1 MSLGLSGIS
10 SLAYTGTNVATP
22 APMYTFGRA
31 PTSNDNQNFNVGS
44 FWLDTSMEV
53 LYFLA
58 SLAGG
63 VANWVNISSSG
74 GSGIT
79 TILTDSGMATE
90 SGGAVSIIGGSNI
103 LTSGSTSI
111 VTVSLTGSPVFSGN
125 LTVNGN
131 LHVLGDTTLDGAI
144 TFAGLN
150 HVGVLQTNGSGVVTS
165 TTGTNGQVLIGG
177 GTAPTW
183 ANITAG
189 NAISITNGAN
199 SIAVNVTNGTN
210 GQVLIGGGASPTWA
224 NITSTGG
231 TIAITNGPNSINIED
246 TGTDTLIDLPDTT
259 SPTVGV
265 LRINSLP
272 FLHAYPG
279 TANNNVWLGRAGST
293 FQSVAGSE
301 RNTCIGVQA
310 GNGII
315 SLADNTIVG
324 YNAGASV
331 NGSNNVLVGS
341 SAGSNYTANESNNI
355 CIRSVGTAGENLAIH
370 IGDQSGS
377 TATTC
382 FIGGISGVAVV
393 GPSVQVNAQGKLG
406 VNVSSI
412 RFKEHVKDMSSSSD
426 SIYKLRPVTFIYK
439 HDEDKVKQFGLIA
452 EEVNEVLPE
461 LVFYDDRGKP
471 LGLRDHQLPALLL
484 NEIQKQQRTIKE
496 QQKAITNLIDRMVSI
511 EEKLLDL
518 QSV

>member
-1 MSLGLSGIS
+1 
-10 SLAYTGTNVATP
+10 
-22 APMYTFGRA
+22 
-31 PTSNDNQNFNVGS
+31 
-44 FWLDTSMEV
+44 MEV

-74 GSGIT
+74 GSGVT
-79 TILTDSGMATE
+79 TIFTDSGMATE
-90 SGGAVSIIGGSNI
+90 SGGAVSIIGGPNI

-131 LHVLGDTTLDGAI
+131 LHVLGTTTLDG
-144 TFAGLN
+144 TTTLAGLN
-150 HVGVLQTNGSGVVTS
+150 HVGVVQTNGSGVLSS

-183 ANITAG
+183 ANLTSTG
-189 NAISITNGAN
+189 GTVTITNGAN
-199 SIAVNVTNGTN
+199 SIN
-210 GQVLIGGGASPTWA
+210 LEASG
-224 NITSTGG
+224 S
-231 TIAITNGPNSINIED
+231 E
-246 TGTDTLIDLPDTT
+246 TLIDLPDTI
-259 SPTVGV
+259 SPTIGV

-272 FLHAYPG
+272 FVHAYPG

-293 FQSVAGSE
+293 FQSVAGQSE

-310 GNGII
+310 GNGIQTF
-315 SLADNTIVG
+315 ADSVCVG

-331 NGSNNVLVGS
+331 NGANNVLIGS
-341 SAGSNYTANESNNI
+341 GAGSNYTANESSNI
-355 CIRSVGTAGENLAIH
+355 CIRSVGVAGENLAIH

-377 TATTC
+377 TATSC

-412 RFKEHVKDMSSSSD
+412 RFKEHVKDMSSTSEA
-426 SIYKLRPVTFIYK
+426 IYKLRPVTFIYK

-484 NEIQKQQRTIKE
+484 NEIQKQQRIIKE